1 MSYVSCKYRY
11 ITHIVRVFY
20 FEKESNRSEMEQG
33 FCRGLRLPYDASQKL
48 IYVTSSYLLVGPFF
62 ISHALHLLL
71 KHILVLHSQIS
82 LLLPPSLLGPWEKF
96 CIYFSW
102 SLNGIPWTAIPAP
115 KARFSLIF
123 RHQHAPAGVL
133 YTSPGRRAG
142 ERQFHR
148 HRVNKGLPANFMVT
162 FLTMLT
168 STLTAVYPQLVWKV
182 KPGIRLR
189 T

>member
-1 MSYVSCKYRY
+1 
-11 ITHIVRVFY
+11 
-20 FEKESNRSEMEQG
+20 MEQG
-33 FCRGLRLPYDASQKL
+33 FCRGSPLPYDASEKPT
-48 IYVTSSYLLVGPFF
+48 YVTSSYLLVDPFF
-62 ISHALHLLL
+62 ISHAFHLLL

-102 SLNGIPWTAIPAP
+102 FLNGMPWTAIPAP
-115 KARFSLIF
+115 KARLSLIF
-123 RHQHAPAGVL
+123 RRQHAPVGVL

-148 HRVNKGLPANFMVT
+148 HRVNKGLRANSMVT
-162 FLTMLT
+162 SLTMLT
-168 STLTAVYPQLVWKV
+168 SMLTAVYLLLVWKA

-189 T
+189 I